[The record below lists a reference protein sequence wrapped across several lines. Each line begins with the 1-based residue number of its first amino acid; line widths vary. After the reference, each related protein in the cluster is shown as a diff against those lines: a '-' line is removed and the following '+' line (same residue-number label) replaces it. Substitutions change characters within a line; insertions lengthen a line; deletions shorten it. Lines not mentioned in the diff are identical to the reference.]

1 MSRAR
6 FPLVLLAA
14 LIIMGLVILGG
25 FATYRIGWSEG
36 YRMGQLATG
45 VAEGTIMPY
54 APYGPGLGGVLL
66 TLGVVFLLLLVIGK
80 VFRFLAWR
88 AMWDQWKVAGGPKS
102 EYWTKHWHWHRRHG
116 SQPPW
121 CWDWEEPTGEKV
133 TKPEPDTDTGNA
145 AAHI

>member
-25 FATYRIGWSEG
+25 FAIYRIGWSEG

-45 VAEGTIMPY
+45 AGEGIVVAY

-66 TLGVVFLLLLVIGK
+66 TVGVVFLLLLVIGRF
-80 VFRFLAWR
+80 FRFLAWR
-88 AMWDQWKVAGGPKS
+88 AMWQRWKVTGGPKS
-102 EYWTKHWHWHRRHG
+102 EYWTKHWHRRHG
-116 SQPPW
+116 PEPPW
-121 CWDWEEPTGEKV
+121 CWDWEEPAEEKAE
-133 TKPEPDTDTGNA
+133 KPEPDADTGNA
-145 AAHI
+145 VAHI